1 MNLRIVHMKATEDMK
16 KKKERAK
23 VLHTRRFCWTR
34 QLQWGIL
41 CTGGGCLLSGCG
53 KVGSGAEIGIDT
65 IFIILIVSC
74 FVVGFLSFIKA
85 YMHLLIGERLALNE
99 VEGWFDGEAK
109 LNAKVIIDLMQESRE
124 EGQELKPVF
133 EHTLVGDRLVCIKK
147 YYERAVMEEGR
158 SIPPRLQDLHRMT
171 EQALTSRSSVGCL
184 RFMSN
189 ALLILGICGTLWCV
203 HGVMGGAAN
212 KIASMGEALV
222 PSGTAVAATIV
233 LLFMRSVFESRSE
246 RFLSRLDDLTMCYI
260 LPRMQTMGKFSENL
274 QKFANNVE
282 AFAESISS
290 YTGVADKLRGF
301 VDTIHGNDDRM
312 RHLGTK
318 IDETFKRLND
328 HWQRW
333 QLAYDE
339 ARKQSESLEQVLRNA
354 RSLTDAMVKNQQ
366 NLTTAVEEVDIVAKS
381 VGAVGEEWKGLSN
394 GVNQLTAN
402 VQQASNQLG
411 TLLTAQDNSEKFLSM
426 LEQLNTTV
434 NEKFSAVQRD
444 ISQWTVESHA
454 LNSSAAGIKASSEQL
469 RADLDKVHRTVSALR
484 RRTGAPTKAA
494 SIPPSNSRG

>member
-1 MNLRIVHMKATEDMK
+1 
-16 KKKERAK
+16 
-23 VLHTRRFCWTR
+23 
-34 QLQWGIL
+34 
-41 CTGGGCLLSGCG
+41 
-53 KVGSGAEIGIDT
+53 
-65 IFIILIVSC
+65 
-74 FVVGFLSFIKA
+74 
-85 YMHLLIGERLALNE
+85 
-99 VEGWFDGEAK
+99 
-109 LNAKVIIDLMQESRE
+109 
-124 EGQELKPVF
+124 
-133 EHTLVGDRLVCIKK
+133 
-147 YYERAVMEEGR
+147 
-158 SIPPRLQDLHRMT
+158 
-171 EQALTSRSSVGCL
+171 
-184 RFMSN
+184 
-189 ALLILGICGTLWCV
+189 
-203 HGVMGGAAN
+203 MGGAAN

-328 HWQRW
+328 DWQRW